1 MVLWERPI
9 ERYLALISLV
19 VIAASLAAIAVKRW
33 SEPPLLLQSPA
44 TPSTTPPQI
53 RVHVKGAVRKPGV
66 YAFPLGSRVEDAVRR
81 AGVTDDAHLE
91 ALNLAGFLED
101 GQEVIVPRKEKL
113 TSRASMPSLSLGSSP
128 APTLSTPSLSPVPSS
143 SSRKTPPPIVHLN
156 TATEAELVQLPGI
169 GPALAK
175 RILEYRRQI
184 GGFKSL
190 EQLLEVKGIG
200 PKKLER
206 LRPYVRL

>member
-1 MVLWERPI
+1 
-9 ERYLALISLV
+9 
-19 VIAASLAAIAVKRW
+19 
-33 SEPPLLLQSPA
+33 
-44 TPSTTPPQI
+44 
-53 RVHVKGAVRKPGV
+53 
-66 YAFPLGSRVEDAVRR
+66 
-81 AGVTDDAHLE
+81 
-91 ALNLAGFLED
+91 
-101 GQEVIVPRKEKL
+101 
-113 TSRASMPSLSLGSSP
+113 MPSLSLGSSP
-128 APTLSTPSLSPVPSS
+128 APTLSSPVLSS